1 MTQEIQRFW
10 VTSCHA
16 WATDSPGTLLGC
28 SWPWLGILGPTQK
41 IAVARSLSPVVS
53 VSSTAKAAPVNTSNG
68 EAEFHGFVAR
78 AEPRLHR
85 ALVARFGWE
94 QGREA
99 TAEALA
105 YAWEHWS
112 TVRRLDNPVG
122 YLFRVGQSRSRVR
135 KKPILFAR
143 PDAHDQWYE
152 PELARL
158 LGELPSRQRV
168 AVVLVHGY
176 GWTTREVA
184 ELLGVRATTVQTHL
198 SRGLIRLRE
207 ELEVSDCV

>member
-1 MTQEIQRFW
+1 M
-10 VTSCHA
+10 V
-16 WATDSPGTLLGC
+16 
-28 SWPWLGILGPTQK
+28 
-41 IAVARSLSPVVS
+41 SLNRK
-53 VSSTAKAAPVNTSNG
+53 AKAALVKASND
-68 EAEFHGFVAR
+68 EAEFKTFVEM

-112 TVRRLDNPVG
+112 KIGRLSNPVG
-122 YLFRVGQSRSRVR
+122 YLFRVGQSRSRRR
-135 KKPILFAR
+135 KKPTIFAR
-143 PDAHDQWYE
+143 PDTHDQWYE

-158 LGELPSRQRV
+158 LGGLPDRQRI
-168 AVVLVHGY
+168 AVILVHGY

-184 ELLGVRATTVQTHL
+184 DLLGVRATTVQSHL
-198 SRGLIRLRE
+198 SRGLNRLRE
-207 ELEVSDCV
+207 ELEVADNV